1 MNRNKT
7 TNILLV
13 GETGNGKS
21 SLGNLILGWNAFE
34 IKSDPDSCTK
44 DTILKVSRNDPNVAV
59 IDTPGLQDS
68 KGRDK
73 EHYDQMLKIIKQVKD
88 IHFILV
94 VLNFQQ
100 CRLTNSIKYMLKFLC
115 NVFPIGFQEH
125 VGIVFTHYDEEY
137 QQYRA
142 RKLYKNKKDYNP
154 REPFQKEYI
163 KQVMDLISSE
173 IDEKAFYKVPNF
185 FLDSQYQNDFGDI
198 IEKDEN
204 TNNELN
210 LLISIAKSKEEPVK
224 KIEEKSDI
232 RYKKEEIEYETRTE
246 SKQEGNNII
255 TKKTKYKRK
264 KYIDY
269 NGKITYDNWE
279 IDGEP
284 EITTKEIEIPK
295 ASAFDIFTSFCK
307 GIKQGVDIVKGVA
320 DVVGCSNR
328 GNEINIPEYDNNN
341 NNIDSNGGEQKIS
354 KILNN
359 NEDKYNEINIMEGI
373 NNSHNNCQKD
383 FDFKKNENEIKFST
397 PSKYSIE
404 DIGLKVYRGNYGNG
418 AERKRRLENEGYNYK
433 EVQNYV
439 NKKYY
444 NL

>member
-34 IKSDPDSCTK
+34 INSDPDSCTK
-44 DTILKVSRNDPNVAV
+44 DTILKISKNDPNVAV

-68 KGRDK
+68 KGKDK

-100 CRLTNSIKYMLKFLC
+100 CRLNNSIKYMLKFLC
-115 NVFPIGFQEH
+115 NVFPVGFQEH

-137 QQYRA
+137 QQLRA
-142 RKLYKNKKDYNP
+142 KKLYKNKKDYNP

-163 KQVMDLISSE
+163 KRVMDLISSE
-173 IDEKAFYKVPNF
+173 LNEKAFYKVPNF
-185 FLDSQYQNDFGDI
+185 FLDSEYQNDMGEI

-204 TNNELN
+204 TNNELA

-246 SKQEGNNII
+246 SNQEGNKII

-264 KYIDY
+264 KYTDY
-269 NGKITYDNWE
+269 NGIITYDNWE
-279 IDGEP
+279 VDGEP
-284 EITTKEIEIPK
+284 EITTKEIENPGPNALEIV
-295 ASAFDIFTSFCK
+295 ASFIGGVKETLGVIKDIA
-307 GIKQGVDIVKGVA
+307 DIA
-320 DVVGCSNR
+320 R
-328 GNEINIPEYDNNN
+328 A
-341 NNIDSNGGEQKIS
+341 IDSDKDSDSDNEGIFLKDYNKSSNKEEPKIS
-354 KILNN
+354 DILNHKV
-359 NEDKYNEINIMEGI
+359 EF
-373 NNSHNNCQKD
+373 NNSPNKIAKN
-383 FDFKKNENEIKFST
+383 FDLGKQENKIKFNS
-397 PSKYSIE
+397 PSKCSIE

-433 EVQNYV
+433 EVQSYV
-439 NKKYY
+439 NKHFYG
-444 NL
+444 L